1 MQFVR
6 TVTGHYDRTWRS
18 KLLEMTL
25 AVRSTRHIGRDR
37 LPALYL
43 WVAYYGWRVR
53 Y

>member
-6 TVTGHYDRTWRS
+6 TVTGRYDRTWRR

-43 WVAYYGWRVR
+43 WVAYYGWRMNS
-53 Y
+53 